1 MAPLSKL
8 LFAPIVSNLAH
19 GLLASD
25 PRLKSSVSGRAPHRE
40 RAATPPR
47 SANTKVRKRKR
58 ARAAGGY
65 LVKGDDAEE
74 TRTYVVDDEP
84 PARPRASPRAVP
96 IHGRTRFLRLQ
107 ARSLW
112 RAADGNPLRVHRVLG
127 ERMGPVEA
135 VEWYRPQFRAG
146 VVAAAYL
153 AYPVVVDV
161 LSRLPP
167 PNSVE
172 GQYYF
177 SLISIVY
184 ATLTAATI
192 TDASTRLS
200 ALRAAAVDE
209 SSMLLP
215 LVKRLEAARLD
226 GAVFKYAAGRLW
238 DHASLFISSSRAYEL
253 EAIGAC
259 DDALVEVL
267 ELLLAYDQA
276 NDDVDLREAMAS
288 AEKLIEARGRRL
300 SLENSSVP
308 QTQYDVLKALSAA
321 LVLAYAYLTLDAAPE
336 TTAFGFEGG
345 AFDASIGVRVLFS
358 CVAGAL
364 VVFNSLSEDLNRPFD
379 GSSKLSSETV
389 SSSIRQL
396 RATIEPHL

>member
-1 MAPLSKL
+1 
-8 LFAPIVSNLAH
+8 
-19 GLLASD
+19 
-25 PRLKSSVSGRAPHRE
+25 
-40 RAATPPR
+40 
-47 SANTKVRKRKR
+47 
-58 ARAAGGY
+58 
-65 LVKGDDAEE
+65 
-74 TRTYVVDDEP
+74 
-84 PARPRASPRAVP
+84 
-96 IHGRTRFLRLQ
+96 
-107 ARSLW
+107 
-112 RAADGNPLRVHRVLG
+112 
-127 ERMGPVEA
+127 MGPVEA

-226 GAVFKYAAGRLW
+226 GAVFKRSDGSRR
-238 DHASLFISSSRAYEL
+238 SPPRSSS
-253 EAIGAC
+253 
-259 DDALVEVL
+259 
-267 ELLLAYDQA
+267 
-276 NDDVDLREAMAS
+276 
-288 AEKLIEARGRRL
+288 
-300 SLENSSVP
+300 P
-308 QTQYDVLKALSAA
+308 T
-321 LVLAYAYLTLDAAPE
+321 YLTLDAAPE

-379 GSSKLSSETV
+379 GSSELSSETV

>member
-1 MAPLSKL
+1 
-8 LFAPIVSNLAH
+8 
-19 GLLASD
+19 
-25 PRLKSSVSGRAPHRE
+25 
-40 RAATPPR
+40 
-47 SANTKVRKRKR
+47 
-58 ARAAGGY
+58 
-65 LVKGDDAEE
+65 
-74 TRTYVVDDEP
+74 
-84 PARPRASPRAVP
+84 
-96 IHGRTRFLRLQ
+96 
-107 ARSLW
+107 
-112 RAADGNPLRVHRVLG
+112 
-127 ERMGPVEA
+127 MGPVEA
-135 VEWYRPQFRAG
+135 MEWYRPQFRAG

-308 QTQYDVLKALSAA
+308 HTQYEVLKALSAA

-379 GSSKLSSETV
+379 GSSKLLSSETV
-389 SSSIRQL
+389 SSSLRQL
-396 RATIEPHL
+396 RAREPATQGRVLRSVA

>member
-1 MAPLSKL
+1 
-8 LFAPIVSNLAH
+8 
-19 GLLASD
+19 
-25 PRLKSSVSGRAPHRE
+25 
-40 RAATPPR
+40 
-47 SANTKVRKRKR
+47 
-58 ARAAGGY
+58 
-65 LVKGDDAEE
+65 
-74 TRTYVVDDEP
+74 
-84 PARPRASPRAVP
+84 
-96 IHGRTRFLRLQ
+96 
-107 ARSLW
+107 
-112 RAADGNPLRVHRVLG
+112 
-127 ERMGPVEA
+127 MGPVEA
-135 VEWYRPQFRAG
+135 MEWYRPQFRAG

-200 ALRAAAVDE
+200 ALRAAAVEE

-308 QTQYDVLKALSAA
+308 QTQYARASRHRARDFRAR
-321 LVLAYAYLTLDAAPE
+321 TR
-336 TTAFGFEGG
+336 G
-345 AFDASIGVRVLFS
+345 AR
-358 CVAGAL
+358 
-364 VVFNSLSEDLNRPFD
+364 
-379 GSSKLSSETV
+379 
-389 SSSIRQL
+389 
-396 RATIEPHL
+396 